1 MPTPLFTVES
11 RGEPCSPAFSGDRQK
26 IAPATEIVA
35 GSTQAD
41 TMTRLLSAL
50 FAVIL
55 MTGTAAFAFEPMSA
69 NIMVSS
75 GALYDYVVVGE
86 NPRATDGF
94 DNAYDTISPGN
105 LNADMG
111 SPFISVIVPH
121 PDWKPA
127 FRELRGDI
135 RSTAKRQE
143 WQLSITSSLPEGTPL
158 SLSLQAEETSLPARV
173 KLTVRK
179 QGKEGKVLAD
189 LSKAEEFTLPAP
201 GPGKKGTLFVV
212 AEQP

>member
-1 MPTPLFTVES
+1 
-11 RGEPCSPAFSGDRQK
+11 
-26 IAPATEIVA
+26 
-35 GSTQAD
+35 
-41 TMTRLLSAL
+41 MTRLLPAL
-50 FAVIL
+50 FAIIFL
-55 MTGTAAFAFEPMSA
+55 TSTAALASEPLSA
-69 NIMVSS
+69 SIRVSN
-75 GALYDYVVVGE
+75 GTLYDYVVIGE

-135 RSTAKRQE
+135 RGTAKRQE
-143 WQLSITSSLPEGTPL
+143 WQLSITSSLPKGTPL
-158 SLSLQAEETSLPARV
+158 TVALQAEGTSLPARV
-173 KLTVRK
+173 KLTVK
-179 QGKEGKVLAD
+179 DQGKEGKVLAE
-189 LSKAEEFTLPAP
+189 LTKAAEFTVPAP
-201 GPGKKGTLFVV
+201 GPGNKKTVFVV